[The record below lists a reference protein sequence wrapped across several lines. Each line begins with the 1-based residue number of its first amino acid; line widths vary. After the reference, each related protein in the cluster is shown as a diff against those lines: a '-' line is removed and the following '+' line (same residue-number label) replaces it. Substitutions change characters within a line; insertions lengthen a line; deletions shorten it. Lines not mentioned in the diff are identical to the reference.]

1 MGDKVAVDRIKG
13 PWSPEEDALLQCLV
27 QKYGARNWSL
37 ISKGINGR
45 SGKSCRLRWCNQLS
59 PQVEHRPFS
68 PAEDAAIVEAHAKHG
83 NKWATIAR
91 YLQGRTDNAIK
102 NHWNSTLRRRCQD
115 SNPGPGG
122 AQNEDNNNSSSS
134 LKRSSCSNDDGSSTL
149 QDENCGWEE
158 AESKRLKS
166 HGNEGFEEPKQAAQ
180 VVYKPVP
187 VQSCGFLRVPQQEPT
202 ASSSA
207 SVDPPTSLC
216 LSLPGLEHPTTP
228 SSKPVEAQ
236 SRKDSSSSAS
246 PLPSPTPVS
255 PVTVPVSVP
264 VQVQIPVPA
273 TAYGYV
279 RADEA
284 MSWMSAVVRATV
296 AHTLAPILNS
306 PSPLGGASDRGPPVT
321 GDILAVMREMIAK
334 EVQKYMSGNNGHFQ
348 PAVSPLPAP
357 LPVATY
363 SYSYSIPTVYT
374 SPLAP
379 HPLGAFRPSNVVA
392 HLNKQVSDLGR

>member
-1 MGDKVAVDRIKG
+1 MAEKVGVDRIKG

-37 ISKGINGR
+37 ISKGISGR

-59 PQVEHRPFS
+59 PQVEHRPFT

-115 SNPGPGG
+115 SNPGL
-122 AQNEDNNNSSSS
+122 AAAVTHNEDNSSS

-149 QDENCGWEE
+149 QDENCGFEE
-158 AESKRLKS
+158 ADSKRLKS
-166 HGNEGFEEPKQAAQ
+166 HGNDCLEESKQAPQ

-187 VQSCGFLRVPQQEPT
+187 VASCGFLKPPQQEAT
-202 ASSSA
+202 VSSSA

-216 LSLPGLEHPTTP
+216 LSLPGLEPPTTP
-228 SSKPVEAQ
+228 SSKPVDAQ
-236 SRKDSSSSAS
+236 TRKDSPS
-246 PLPSPTPVS
+246 PSPTPV
-255 PVTVPVSVP
+255 PTVPVPVP

-273 TAYGYV
+273 SAFGYV

-306 PSPLGGASDRGPPVT
+306 PPPRGSASDHGPPVT

-334 EVQKYMSGNNGHFQ
+334 EVQKYMSGNNGHH
-348 PAVSPLPAP
+348 PPAP
-357 LPVATY
+357 MTPAAAAAASY

-374 SPLAP
+374 PLAP
-379 HPLGAFRPSNVVA
+379 HHPLGAFRPSNVVA

>member
-1 MGDKVAVDRIKG
+1 MAEKTPVDRIKG

-37 ISKGINGR
+37 ISKGITGR

-59 PQVEHRPFS
+59 PQVEHRPFT

-102 NHWNSTLRRRCQD
+102 NHWNSTLRRRCHD
-115 SNPGPGG
+115 SNPGP
-122 AQNEDNNNSSSS
+122 AAAPNDDNSSS

-149 QDENCGWEE
+149 EEENCGWEE
-158 AESKRLKS
+158 ADSKRLKS
-166 HGNEGFEEPKQAAQ
+166 HGNDALEESKQAAQ

-187 VQSCGFLRVPQQEPT
+187 IASCGFLKLPQQEAT
-202 ASSSA
+202 VSSSA

-216 LSLPGLEHPTTP
+216 LSLPGLEPPTTP

-236 SRKDSSSSAS
+236 TKKDF
-246 PLPSPTPVS
+246 PTPT
-255 PVTVPVSVP
+255 PAPVSVAVSVPVP
-264 VQVQIPVPA
+264 VQVQIPVPTGA
-273 TAYGYV
+273 FGYV

-306 PSPLGGASDRGPPVT
+306 PPPRGSSSDNAPPVT

-334 EVQKYMSGNNGHFQ
+334 EVQKYMSGNNGHHSPTPPP
-348 PAVSPLPAP
+348 PAAAS
-357 LPVATY
+357 Y

-374 SPLAP
+374 PLAP
-379 HPLGAFRPSNVVA
+379 HPLGAFRPSNVVLGGT